1 MGNCKRDRTV
11 TFAKPR
17 TKLDPEGRSLRH
29 EERPGAEA
37 EDNKR
42 DRDALL
48 PAHAQTNFLLGMAQ
62 TSTGVMRPMMV
73 AIASGVAQ
81 AMLNPV

>member
-1 MGNCKRDRTV
+1 MDNHPDRGG
-11 TFAKPR
+11 
-17 TKLDPEGRSLRH
+17 TKLDPEGGPLRH